1 VRDTHTIH
9 GTSIII
15 GTRNRPEM
23 LYETVESILVGDV
36 VPDEIVI
43 VDQSDV
49 LRELPIDGA
58 AERGCA
64 IRHIHTSFAGLSRA
78 NNLGISQARNELLV
92 FTHDDVRVT
101 HEWFATLRAA
111 LIEGGPRMVVTGRIL
126 ASEEAG
132 SGFAPTLSVSE
143 KASEYRGRIPFDV
156 LKPLNMGLYRTTAL
170 TVGGFDERLGPG
182 TSFPGAEDSDLGF
195 RLLEHG
201 YTIRY
206 VPVALLYHRAW
217 RPWREYLPLRWRY
230 GVAQGAF
237 YAKHLSIRDRHMLRR
252 IVSDLNHRTRRFVRR
267 FPREGV
273 PALRDPVFL
282 AGNLVG
288 AIRWWARHRAGVHAA
303 DRSNTTAQGAL
314 R

>member
-1 VRDTHTIH
+1 VSEIPTRTHA
-9 GTSIII
+9 TSIII

-23 LYETVESILVGDV
+23 LHQTVDSILMGDE

-49 LRELPIDGA
+49 LQELPLNRA

-64 IRHIHTSFAGLSRA
+64 IRKIHTPFAGLSRA
-78 NNLGISQARNELLV
+78 NNLGIRQARHEVLV

-101 HEWFATLRAA
+101 RDWFAVLRAA
-111 LIEGGPRMVVTGRIL
+111 LVEGGPMTVVTGRIL
-126 ASEEAG
+126 AGDEAQ
-132 SGFAPTLSVSE
+132 SGFAPTLQVSKE
-143 KASEYRGRIPFDV
+143 ATEYRGRIPFDV
-156 LKPLNMGLYRTTAL
+156 LKPLNMGLFRSTAL

-182 TSFPGAEDSDLGF
+182 TPFPGAEDSDFGF
-195 RLLEHG
+195 RLLDQG

-206 VPVALLYHRAW
+206 VPEALLYHRAW

-237 YAKHLSIRDRHMLRR
+237 YAKHLSVRDSHMLRR
-252 IVSDLNHRTRRFVRR
+252 ISSDLRHRARRFVQR

-273 PALRDPVFL
+273 RALRDPVFV
-282 AGNLVG
+282 AGNLFG
-288 AIRWWARHRAGVHAA
+288 ALRWWAQHRSGEHAA
-303 DRSNTTAQGAL
+303 VR
-314 R
+314 